1 MPVMRTQPNM
11 ISDIVKC
18 VAIVAA
24 LILLAVLYWVAFTFE
39 DRK

>member
-1 MPVMRTQPNM
+1 VSVLRAQPNM

-18 VAIVAA
+18 VAIGAA

>member
-1 MPVMRTQPNM
+1 M

-18 VAIVAA
+18 VAIGAA

>member
-1 MPVMRTQPNM
+1 MSVMRTQPIM
-11 ISDIVKC
+11 IREAVKI

-24 LILLAVLYWVAFTFE
+24 LFLLMILYWVAFTFE

>member
-1 MPVMRTQPNM
+1 M

-24 LILLAVLYWVAFTFE
+24 LILLLILYWVAFTFE